1 MKKFEELE
9 RIQKEWNKENT
20 QNKEN
25 EGGDNGGKQDTQA
38 EPQPLT
44 EEQLQEVFK
53 RTSAFTVKSAT
64 MDVDGD
70 DMDALELWQI
80 EFQDGNTDEIFEEE
94 YVILPWSS
102 MIHIFTLSFPVIMYM
117 WMMTF
122 GTKSLAKVHGL
133 KEVVVL

>member
-1 MKKFEELE
+1 MEAIMKKFEELE
-9 RIQKEWNKENT
+9 RIQKEWNKENGE
-20 QNKEN
+20 NKEN
-25 EGGDNGGKQDTQA
+25 EGAENGGGKQDTPSD
-38 EPQPLT
+38 PQPLT

-94 YVILPWSS
+94 YVACMRPSTVHQL
-102 MIHIFTLSFPVIMYM
+102 IFLF
-117 WMMTF
+117 
-122 GTKSLAKVHGL
+122 LL
-133 KEVVVL
+133 LQ